1 MKRVNISLRQ
11 SVMTVALLACI
22 TASAYDF
29 EVDGFYY
36 DVLSM
41 SDLTC
46 AVTSGDNKYTG
57 EVNIPEQVTC
67 NKRTFSVTSIGDYA
81 FMGCSNLTS
90 VTIGNSVT
98 SIGHDAFIGCSTL
111 ASVTIPNSVTTIG
124 NHSFTGCTSLE
135 TLIIEDGSSVLDLGY
150 NAYSSIS
157 TGEGLFCDCPLKS
170 VYLGRNIIW
179 TSREYGYSPFYN
191 NTTLTS
197 VTIGDSVTTIGSSAF
212 SGCKGLTSVTIGDS
226 VTTIGSNAFTLC
238 EGLTGVTIPNSVT
251 TIENYAFNGCS
262 RLETLIIED
271 GSSVLD
277 LGYNAYSGI
286 NTGEGLFYDCPLK
299 SVYLGRNI
307 KNETSQQCGYSPF
320 YNNTTLTSVT
330 IGDSVTTIGAR
341 AFSGCE
347 GLTSVTISDSVTTI
361 WSHAFSGCKGLT
373 SLTIGNSVTSIE
385 NYAFEYCSSLTS
397 VTIPN
402 SVTTIG
408 GGAFESCKGLTSVTI
423 GNSVVSI
430 GYWAFGGCKGL
441 TSVTSLAKTP
451 PCAYENT
458 FPTAAYLNAMLY
470 VPIGSLDSYRSA
482 TCWKN
487 FLMEEKDVSGVEG
500 VKADDNLVEKAR
512 YSLDGKMLLAPEKG
526 VNIVKMSDGT
536 TKKVVVK

>member
-135 TLIIEDGSSVLDLGY
+135 TVIIEDGSSVLDLGY

-179 TSREYGYSPFYN
+179 TSREY
-191 NTTLTS
+191 
-197 VTIGDSVTTIGSSAF
+197 
-212 SGCKGLTSVTIGDS
+212 
-226 VTTIGSNAFTLC
+226 
-238 EGLTGVTIPNSVT
+238 
-251 TIENYAFNGCS
+251 
-262 RLETLIIED
+262 
-271 GSSVLD
+271 
-277 LGYNAYSGI
+277 
-286 NTGEGLFYDCPLK
+286 
-299 SVYLGRNI
+299 
-307 KNETSQQCGYSPF
+307 GYSPF